1 MPSVARQQ
9 RSLPIMNRQILTIS
23 ADAGALR
30 VIAIWQNLQECAANV
45 CAWKAHVDAQRG
57 AESLTLE
64 FADVSDAHLQNVRGN
79 IERLN
84 VSNESDDQ
92 AHARRVIAGR
102 VAFILLY
109 AGVI

>member
-1 MPSVARQQ
+1 VPSVARQQ

-64 FADVSDAHLQNVRGN
+64 FADVSDAHLQNV
-79 IERLN
+79 
-84 VSNESDDQ
+84 
-92 AHARRVIAGR
+92 
-102 VAFILLY
+102 VATLKDSTFPMKATIRHTPE
-109 AGVI
+109 V